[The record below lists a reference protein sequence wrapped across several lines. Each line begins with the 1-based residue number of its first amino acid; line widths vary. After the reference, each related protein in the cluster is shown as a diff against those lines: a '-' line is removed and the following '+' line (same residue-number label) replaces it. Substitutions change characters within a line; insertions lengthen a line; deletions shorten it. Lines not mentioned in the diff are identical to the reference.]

1 MKRCAPA
8 TMLVGVMVLGPQA
21 ATAQDPPPPP
31 DEPPAETE
39 TVLAFEREV
48 FVYPSVDR
56 VNPFR
61 PLLATDTGGPRYE
74 RLRLS
79 GVIYVENS
87 PGRSV
92 ATLSTSVAV
101 VGADGTISA
110 DIGDSY
116 YLKVGQTIGNTTII
130 EINRESIEVDVEEFG
145 VVDRKTMRL
154 LRVLGGNQ

>member
-1 MKRCAPA
+1 MKRCTPA
-8 TMLVGVMVLGPQA
+8 TMLVGVMVLWPQA

-48 FVYPSVDR
+48 FVYPSFDR

-79 GVIYVENS
+79 GVIYVEGS

-92 ATLSTSVAV
+92 ATLSTSVATI
-101 VGADGTISA
+101 GDDGTITA
-110 DIGDSY
+110 TIGESY

-145 VVDRKTMRL
+145 VIDRRTMRL
-154 LRVLGGNQ
+154 LKPLGGNQ

>member
-8 TMLVGVMVLGPQA
+8 VVFAGMLALWPQV

-31 DEPPAETE
+31 PEPPAE

-48 FVYPSVDR
+48 FVYPSFDR

-61 PLLATDTGGPRYE
+61 PLLATDSGGPRYE

-79 GVIYVENS
+79 LIIYVET

-92 ATLSTSVAV
+92 ATLSTSVATITE
-101 VGADGTISA
+101 DGTISA
-110 DIGDSY
+110 TLGDSF
-116 YLKVGQTIGNTTII
+116 YLKVGQTIGNTTIV

-145 VVDRKTMRL
+145 ITDRKTMRL
-154 LRVLGGNQ
+154 LTALGGNQ